1 MLDLKK
7 YTKMCQLKDEMLYLR
22 SINSFARE
30 QKAEEQYEKLKQ
42 ELNLNPN
49 EIKLDLKTYIHN
61 CLLVLNRNIKD
72 GEPKWQYRYHQ
83 IYHKVTEQEHFYGVH
98 IYNDY
103 QYRVELVRGDEI
115 LPVCTVD
122 RKLNYNEDNTID
134 FCWDKMHAP
143 FSLRLDETCYD
154 VDGDTAKALKLAIFK
169 TIHEQ
174 QRNTADKERTLI
186 QQRINELKEQLKE
199 QNKQYR
205 TANREVEK
213 IDDRIENCF
222 ISKQ

>member
-7 YTKMCQLKDEMLYLR
+7 YTRMCQLRDEMLYLR
-22 SINSFARE
+22 SINSFARA
-30 QKAEEQYEKLKQ
+30 QKAEEQYKKLNQ
-42 ELNLNPN
+42 ELNLSPN
-49 EIKLDLKTYIHN
+49 EGKIDLKTYINN

-83 IYHKVTEQEHFYGVH
+83 TYHKVSEQEHFYGVH

-122 RKLNYNEDNTID
+122 RKLNYTEDNTID
-134 FCWDKMHAP
+134 IYCDKMHAP
-143 FSLRLDETCYD
+143 FSLRLDENCYD
-154 VDGDTAKALKLAIFK
+154 VDEDTAKALKLTIFK

-174 QRNTADKERTLI
+174 QRNKADNERTLI
-186 QQRINELKEQLKE
+186 QQRIAELQHKLKE
-199 QNKQYR
+199 QNAKYR
-205 TANREVEK
+205 TSSKEIEK
-213 IDDRIENCF
+213 IDRKIENCF
-222 ISKQ
+222 TVK